1 MLFNYH
7 THTARC
13 HHASGTEREY
23 IEAAIKRGIKVLGFS
38 DHAPFDFHDGFVSR
52 CRMTFDKAEGY
63 FDTVRAL
70 AREYEGKIRILCGL
84 EMEYYPSL
92 HAEQMETLKKYSP
105 DYLILGQHYL
115 GKEQDGRGATTR
127 KSDGEFNEYVEQV
140 LAAMQTGDFL
150 YLAHPDIIGYGF
162 TESVME
168 KGYKRLCEG
177 AKDMNMPLEINLLGI
192 RSGRHYPD
200 VRLFEIAKKVGNKVL
215 LGSDAH
221 SPEELLHPTDE
232 KEALKMVETLG
243 LDLIREP
250 IL

>member
-13 HHASGTEREY
+13 HHANGTEREY
-23 IEAAIKRGIKVLGFS
+23 IEAAIKKEIKVLGFS
-38 DHAPFDFHDGFVSR
+38 DHAPFNFPDGYVSK
-52 CRMTFDKAEGY
+52 CRMTFDKLAGY

-70 AREYEGKIRILCGL
+70 AKEYEGKIRILCGL
-84 EMEYYPSL
+84 EMEYYPAL
-92 HAEQMETLKKYSP
+92 HKEQMETLEKYSP

-115 GKEQDGRGATTR
+115 GDEKDGRSAPTR
-127 KSDGEFNEYVEQV
+127 KNDEEFNEYIEQV
-140 LAAMQTGDFL
+140 IAAMRTGDFL
-150 YLAHPDIIGYGF
+150 YLAHPDIIGYNF

-177 AKDMNMPLEINLLGI
+177 AKDMNIPLEINLLGI
-192 RSGRHYPD
+192 RGGRHYPD
-200 VRLFEIAKKVGNKVL
+200 ARFFEIAKKVGNKIL
-215 LGSDAH
+215 LGTDAH
-221 SPEELLHPTDE
+221 SPEDFLHLTDE
-232 KEALKMVETLG
+232 KEACAMVETLG